1 VVTHRYAGIAVGLL
15 MLLWCLSGVVMLFVH
30 WPKVS
35 EDERQ
40 AGLAPIDW
48 AQCCTFGGA
57 VMDVQ
62 EVRKASVE
70 MVGARPVL
78 RADGTSVDLA
88 TGREIHHFTEAD
100 ARAVA
105 ATFARQ
111 RGIAG
116 TPARVDL
123 VERDQWTVTG
133 YFNLGRPFWRVRLSD
148 PAATD
153 LYVSGRT
160 GKVAQR
166 TTRSARVL
174 NWFGAIPHWLYPQ
187 VIRADVKVWAQVVI
201 WTSIAGTFLTV
212 TGLYLGIIAWRPAR
226 PTPFRGLMAWHHIV
240 GLVAGLLTLTWVVSG
255 LVSMNPWGFLESPD
269 DPAAQQLSGEPHA
282 FGDIRLAI
290 AAAKVAAR
298 QVRTAPFNGELHL
311 AADGK
316 RIGAALSQADVA
328 RAAQGLGR
336 PVAHLER
343 ITQGDA
349 YYFSHHEAVRL
360 PAWRIEMADGD
371 RYYLDPATGEL
382 LASVDAAAK
391 GYRWLHLGLHRL
403 DMIPGFSRGW
413 GWATA
418 MTLLLLGASLG
429 VATGVWLGWRRV
441 KHDLAGLR
449 RRSR

>member
-1 VVTHRYAGIAVGLL
+1 L

-30 WPKVS
+30 WPEVG

-48 AQCCTFGGA
+48 ARCCHYGGA

-70 MVGARPVL
+70 MVGAQPVL
-78 RADGTSVDLA
+78 RADGTTVDLA
-88 TGREIHHFTEAD
+88 TGQEIHHFTEAD

-105 ATFARQ
+105 TTFAKQ

-116 TPARVDL
+116 APARVNS

-133 YFNLGRPFWRVRLSD
+133 YFNTGRPFWRVRLSD
-148 PAATD
+148 PGATD
-153 LYVSGRT
+153 LYVSART

-166 TTRSARVL
+166 TDRAARVL
-174 NWFGAIPHWLYPQ
+174 NWFGAIPHWLYPR
-187 VIRADVKVWAQVVI
+187 VLRADVKLWAQVVI
-201 WTSIAGTFLTV
+201 WTSIAGTFLTA
-212 TGLYLGIIAWRPAR
+212 TGLYLGIIAWRPGAR
-226 PTPFRGLMAWHHIV
+226 PSPFRGLMAGHHIV
-240 GLVAGLLTLTWVVSG
+240 GLIAGLLTLTWVVSG

-269 DPAAQQLSGEPHA
+269 DPAAEQLSGEAHS

-290 AAAKVAAR
+290 DAAKVPAR
-298 QVRTAPFNGELHL
+298 QLRTAPFQGELHL
-311 AADGK
+311 AADG
-316 RIGAALSQADVA
+316 RRLGAPLTQADVA
-328 RAAQGLGR
+328 KAARGLGR
-336 PVAHLER
+336 PVANLTL
-343 ITQGDA
+343 ITEGDA
-349 YYFSHHEAVRL
+349 YYFSHHEDVRL
-360 PAWRIEMADGD
+360 PAWRISMADGD

-391 GYRWLHLGLHRL
+391 SYRWLHLGLHRL
-403 DMIPGFSRGW
+403 DVIPGFSRGW
-413 GWATA
+413 AWATA
-418 MTLLLLGASLG
+418 MTLLLLAATLG

-449 RRSR
+449 RRKPSRHPPVA